1 MSQSWFVADHEVAH
15 PGHPTTGPKLV
26 FQWGRYRFK
35 DPERPAEEGYRFAWR
50 LANGK
55 LQSRGPA
62 RLPSIAD
69 ITLLTD
75 LATKQGWGGH
85 AGPGVV

>member
-1 MSQSWFVADHEVAH
+1 MSQSWFEAVHEVAH
-15 PGHPTTGPKLV
+15 PGHPQSGPKLV

-35 DPERPAEEGYRFAWR
+35 DRTRPDEEGYRFVWR
-50 LANGK
+50 LAGGN

-69 ITLLTD
+69 INLLTG
-75 LATKQGWGGH
+75 LAIKQGWGGH
-85 AGPGVV
+85 VGPGVV